1 MKRSSEPVAAKKSVA
16 KPGRAKQSLVKKR
29 SAAERATTSRR
40 VAKIGAAESA
50 TPESR
55 ARRGP
60 GKKNMSA
67 SILAAAREMLD
78 REGIAAVAMRSVAER
93 VGVTPMAIYR
103 HFADREALLNA
114 VADAGFE
121 ELTKRARATK
131 REGGLENQVMTLGKV
146 FVNAALESPHL
157 YELMF
162 LAPRK
167 GARVYPDDFHAGRSP
182 TFQPLVE
189 MLEEA
194 MREGELRDDDAV
206 EIAFE
211 LSAISHGL
219 IVLYLGG
226 RLAQSEEEFRS
237 LYQRSFWRYF
247 DGLRH

>member
-1 MKRSSEPVAAKKSVA
+1 
-16 KPGRAKQSLVKKR
+16 
-29 SAAERATTSRR
+29 
-40 VAKIGAAESA
+40 
-50 TPESR
+50 
-55 ARRGP
+55 
-60 GKKNMSA
+60 MSA

>member
-1 MKRSSEPVAAKKSVA
+1 MKRSNEAAAAKKSLAAKKPAAKKTVLKKVA
-16 KPGRAKQSLVKKR
+16 AKGLATKGVAAKRRAVGQ
-29 SAAERATTSRR
+29 ATSE
-40 VAKIGAAESA
+40 GAA
-50 TPESR
+50 
-55 ARRGP
+55 
-60 GKKNMSA
+60 GKRVGRKGTSG
-67 SILAAAREMLD
+67 SILAAARELLQ
-78 REGIAAVAMRSVAER
+78 REGIAGVAMRSVAEQ

-103 HFADREALLNA
+103 HFEDREALLNA

-121 ELTKRARATK
+121 ELAKRIRGTK
-131 REGGLENQVMTLGKV
+131 REGGLENQVMTVGTV
-146 FVNAALESPHL
+146 FLDAALASPHL

-182 TFQPLVE
+182 TFQPMVE
-189 MLEEA
+189 MLEKA
-194 MREGELRDDDAV
+194 MRQGDLREDNAA

-211 LSAISHGL
+211 LSALSHGL

-226 RLAQSEEEFRS
+226 RVAQSANEFRA